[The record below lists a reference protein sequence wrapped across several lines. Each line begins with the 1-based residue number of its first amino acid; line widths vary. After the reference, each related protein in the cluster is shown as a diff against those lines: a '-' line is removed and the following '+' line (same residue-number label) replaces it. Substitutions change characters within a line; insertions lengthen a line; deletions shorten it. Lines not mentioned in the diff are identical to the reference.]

1 MTLLPEN
8 IDRYRKFFT
17 LLIKYW
23 NSDILDYST
32 KMAMGDADVD
42 ESGIF
47 ENSPEELTEDLKKMG
62 PAYIKLGQLLSTRPD
77 LLPEPHLK
85 ALQELQDD
93 VDPID
98 FETVQ
103 GIFEKEVGTRI
114 SKAFKEF
121 DPIPLASA
129 SIGQVHVGMLH
140 SGQKVAIKIQRPQI
154 REKFLS
160 DLNTLSEM
168 AEWAVKHSE
177 DARKYNVSALVEELR
192 FTLLKELDYQAEAQ
206 NLLLIKRNLKQYKNL
221 FVPSPILDYS
231 TSKVLTMEYVEG
243 KKVTAINPLRRIEE
257 NLDPLVDDLVRGYL
271 KQVIVDGTAHADPH
285 PGNVHIT
292 PQNKLAL
299 MDLGMVAQ
307 FPEQMQERI
316 MQLMLAL
323 SEYDSEQV
331 ISVLMAIS
339 TFDPEKADIEQFKK
353 EISRMILENQNHSA
367 GSMRTGRLIIQ
378 MNRTA
383 AQNDITLPV
392 TLNMLAKIL
401 LNLDQIVAVLS
412 PNYKIND
419 TIRDYMQ
426 EIMQA
431 KMLDE
436 LKPASLLNL
445 ALETKKLAEKMPE
458 RLNTIMENLANN
470 QMEFKVK
477 TIDETR
483 FTDAFQKVANRITL
497 GIIIAAMII
506 GAAMLIRIKTSFT
519 IAGYPALA
527 IILFVIAAVI
537 GFYVIYQI
545 VIKDE
550 NFKN

>member
-231 TSKVLTMEYVEG
+231 ISKVLTMEYVEG

>member
-378 MNRTA
+378 INRTA